1 MSAVL
6 DRLVQIPAEELAA
19 DEEIVP
25 CPVLTPGLV
34 NIQKILNMAIEIVD
48 FPIKNCDFPW
58 LCGCLSKS
66 IILYL
71 ELMNINLLGKFY
83 GVHQWPG

>member
-34 NIQKILNMAIEIVD
+34 NIQKNIEHGHR
-48 FPIKNCDFPW
+48 N
-58 LCGCLSKS
+58 S
-66 IILYL
+66 
-71 ELMNINLLGKFY
+71 
-83 GVHQWPG
+83 